1 MLVLS
6 YLKATVQHLLK
17 SFDSG
22 NITFNGNV
30 TVNGPTTNTIDLNVY
45 RNLVLT
51 GYLSAKPYVSLKVT
65 TSGGT
70 PSTNPS
76 GSTLT
81 LGTPGTVTLTQMG
94 YNTTSVCPRG
104 TPGNSNYFLYTFTW
118 TGAHPLGSNFA
129 VNVVYNTGSSGT
141 AQPTGVITANN
152 NSTSITVWLRAT
164 VGSLSNV
171 LQDGN
176 FYVHTVP

>member
-1 MLVLS
+1 M
-6 YLKATVQHLLK
+6 YE
-17 SFDSG
+17 
-22 NITFNGNV
+22 
-30 TVNGPTTNTIDLNVY
+30 
-45 RNLVLT
+45 NLVLT

-94 YNTTSVCPRG
+94 YNTTSVCTRG
-104 TPGNSNYFLYTFTW
+104 TAGNSNLFLYTFTW
-118 TGAHPLGSNFA
+118 TGAHPLGSNF
-129 VNVVYNTGSSGT
+129 VPNVAYLTGSSGS
-141 AQPTGVITANN
+141 AQPLGVVTCNN
-152 NSTSITVWLRAT
+152 SSTSITVWLRAT

-171 LQDGN
+171 LQDGT
-176 FYVHTVP
+176 FYVYTVP